1 MVLKSLSFSVAH
13 NKTHMVKIGEEET
26 PGKWNSINFNS
37 FSSHVITLIL
47 KHSLD
52 VSPLVPHM
60 SLEQLN

>member
-37 FSSHVITLIL
+37 FSSHVHLHL
-47 KHSLD
+47 
-52 VSPLVPHM
+52 
-60 SLEQLN
+60 QG